1 MTMNATVTSSVAGS
15 QTRERQLLMD
25 VLVHLQ
31 DIGDL
36 VFHEDEFAGTR
47 GQSRRLE
54 GFQLSFTPRLDG
66 LSMQYMAHLEN
77 IGDVPW
83 VSEGQFIGTRGQ
95 SRRLEGFAIKLT
107 GKHASEFTVEYMA
120 HLQGTADT
128 RWFSDG
134 EFCGTRG
141 QSRRVEGICVKVVKK

>member
-1 MTMNATVTSSVAGS
+1 MSATLVSPVLDN

-36 VFHEDEFAGTR
+36 TFHEDEFAGTR

-54 GFQLSFTPRLDG
+54 GFQLSFNPRLDG
-66 LSMQYMAHLEN
+66 LSIQYMAHLQD

-83 VSEGQFIGTRGQ
+83 VPEGQFVGTRGQ

-107 GKHASEFTVEYMA
+107 GKHASEFTVQYMA
-120 HLQGTADT
+120 HLQDIGDIS
-128 RWFSDG
+128 WVSDG

-141 QSRRVEGICVKVVKK
+141 QSRRVEGISVKVIKK

>member
-1 MTMNATVTSSVAGS
+1 MSATLVSPVSDNQMS
-15 QTRERQLLMD
+15 EKSLSMD

-36 VFHEDEFAGTR
+36 VFSEDDFAGTR

-54 GFQLSFTPRLDG
+54 GFQLSFNPPQDG

-77 IGDVPW
+77 IEDVQW
-83 VSEGQFIGTRGQ
+83 VTEGNFVGTRGQ

-107 GKHASEFTVEYMA
+107 GKLASQFTVQYMA
-120 HLQGTADT
+120 HLQGIGDSG
-128 RWFSDG
+128 WFSDG

-141 QSRRVEGICVKVVKK
+141 QSRRVEGIRVRVLRK

>member
-1 MTMNATVTSSVAGS
+1 MSEKSLS
-15 QTRERQLLMD
+15 MD

-36 VFHEDEFAGTR
+36 VFSEDDFAGTR

-54 GFQLSFTPRLDG
+54 GFQLSFNPPQDG

-83 VSEGQFIGTRGQ
+83 VTEGNF
-95 SRRLEGFAIKLT
+95 
-107 GKHASEFTVEYMA
+107 V
-120 HLQGTADT
+120 
-128 RWFSDG
+128 
-134 EFCGTRG
+134 GTRG
-141 QSRRVEGICVKVVKK
+141 QSRRVEGIRVRVLRK